1 MGRFVYWMNVSVD
14 LKIEHAPGEAGG
26 GSWMRIGEALHREFN
41 ARARE
46 FSLSV
51 EGRTIYETMEAFW
64 PAPAVRAAIDADR
77 RGG

>member
-1 MGRFVYWMNVSVD
+1 MNVSVD